1 MLVIWICGNPAT
13 PALIPFGEML
23 EPEVAPLLLPVPL
36 TALFAAVL
44 EVLLDALLEVLLD
57 ALLATTMEEIGEL
70 SSSATATDG
79 VETEAV
85 EDGAIVEAAELAEA
99 APAGPL

>member
-1 MLVIWICGNPAT
+1 
-13 PALIPFGEML
+13 ML
-23 EPEVAPLLLPVPL
+23 ELEVAPLLLPVPL
-36 TALFAAVL
+36 TALFAAML
-44 EVLLDALLEVLLD
+44 EVLLDALP
-57 ALLATTMEEIGEL
+57 ATTMEEIGEL

>member
-23 EPEVAPLLLPVPL
+23 ELEVAPLLLPVPL

-44 EVLLDALLEVLLD
+44 EVLLDALP
-57 ALLATTMEEIGEL
+57 ATTMEEIGEL

-85 EDGAIVEAAELAEA
+85 EDGAIEAVELAEA
-99 APAGPL
+99 VPAGPL